1 MAAAHSRTKDA
12 SDLEYRGSFGFAA
25 LLRWPPKMPSQPGN
39 AALSNALAD
48 LRRDL
53 ATAYRLVA
61 NEGILDAFGHI
72 SVRNPNNP
80 NRYFLSHSRAPALV
94 QPDDIFEYD
103 LDSNPIVSPITRPY
117 SERVIHGEIFK
128 ARPDVNAV
136 CHHHAPSIMPFA
148 ISGVPLQPV
157 FHLGAAMGQRAPFWD
172 SRDEFGDTNLLVVK
186 PEEGASLARA
196 LGSHAIV
203 VMRRHGATVV
213 GGELR
218 ELVFRTIYSAKNA
231 EHQLAAH
238 ALGHVSPL
246 TDGEAEMAA
255 GLNLA
260 PGPLARA
267 YEYWVTRLAKSEGR
281 SASDPSVKAASAA
294 ARGSVPGGASAAKSS
309 AKPAA
314 KTAKKVAKAKTKGSS
329 KGRNKR

>member
-1 MAAAHSRTKDA
+1 
-12 SDLEYRGSFGFAA
+12 
-25 LLRWPPKMPSQPGN
+25 MPVPDT
-39 AALSNALAD
+39 LAD

-53 ATAYRLVA
+53 AVAYRIVA

-80 NRYFLSHSRAPALV
+80 QRYFLSRSRAPGLV
-94 QPDDIFEYD
+94 QADDILEYD
-103 LDSNPIVSPITRPY
+103 LDSNPIVPPKERPY

-128 ARPDVNAV
+128 ARPDVNVV

-148 ISGVPLQPV
+148 ISGMPLLPV
-157 FHLGAAMGQRAPFWD
+157 FHLGASMGTSAPFWD

-196 LGSHAIV
+196 LGDASIV

-213 GGELR
+213 GGSLR

-238 ALGHVSPL
+238 MLGNVSPL
-246 TDGEAEMAA
+246 STGETQMAFEIHR
-255 GLNLA
+255 A

-267 YEYWVTRLAKSEGR
+267 YEFWVRRLADKEGR
-281 SASDPSVKAASAA
+281 SRNDPILRSAEAA
-294 ARGSVPGGASAAKSS
+294 ARQPNPGAAPARSPSAPK
-309 AKPAA
+309 KMG
-314 KTAKKVAKAKTKGSS
+314 AKKKSRGRS
-329 KGRNKR
+329 K

>member
-1 MAAAHSRTKDA
+1 VPDSLK
-12 SDLEYRGSFGFAA
+12 
-25 LLRWPPKMPSQPGN
+25 
-39 AALSNALAD
+39 D

-53 ATAYRLVA
+53 ATAYRIVA

-72 SVRNPNNP
+72 SLRNPNNP
-80 NRYFLSHSRAPALV
+80 QRYLLSRSRAPGLV
-94 QPDDIFEYD
+94 QPDDLLEYD
-103 LDSNPIVSPITRPY
+103 LDSNPIVPPTVRPY

-148 ISGVPLQPV
+148 ISGMPLVPV
-157 FHLGAAMGQRAPFWD
+157 FHLGAAMGLRAPVWD

-196 LGSHAIV
+196 LGKASIV

-238 ALGHVSPL
+238 MLGHVSPL
-246 TDGEAEMAA
+246 TDGEAEMA
-255 GLNLA
+255 GQLNLA

-267 YEYWVTRLAKSEGR
+267 YEYWVRRLAEREGR
-281 SASDPSVKAASAA
+281 SKSDPILRAAEAA
-294 ARGSVPGGASAAKSS
+294 ARQPVPAKAAAKQ
-309 AKPAA
+309 
-314 KTAKKVAKAKTKGSS
+314 AKKTKKKSTKGRS
-329 KGRNKR
+329 KR

>member
-1 MAAAHSRTKDA
+1 MK
-12 SDLEYRGSFGFAA
+12 E
-25 LLRWPPKMPSQPGN
+25 PPVPDTI
-39 AALSNALAD
+39 AD

-53 ATAYRLVA
+53 ATAYRIVA

-72 SVRNPNNP
+72 SVRHPENPQ
-80 NRYFLSHSRAPALV
+80 RYFLSRSRAPGLV
-94 QPDDIFEYD
+94 QADDILEYD
-103 LDSNPIVSPITRPY
+103 LDSNPIVPPTTRPY

-148 ISGVPLQPV
+148 ISGMPLVPV
-157 FHLGAAMGQRAPFWD
+157 FHLGAAMGRQAPFWD

-196 LGSHAIV
+196 LGNHAIV

-213 GGELR
+213 GGTLR
-218 ELVFRTIYSAKNA
+218 ELVFRTIYSARNA

-238 ALGHVSPL
+238 MLGNVSPL
-246 TDGEAEMAA
+246 TEGEADMASQ
-255 GLNLA
+255 LNLA

-267 YEYWVTRLAKSEGR
+267 YEYWVRRLAEREGR
-281 SASDPSVKAASAA
+281 GKSDPAVRAAEAA
-294 ARGSVPGGASAAKSS
+294 ARQPVPAG
-309 AKPAA
+309 KPAT
-314 KTAKKVAKAKTKGSS
+314 KSPSGAKKKP
-329 KGRNKR
+329 KGRRK

>member
-1 MAAAHSRTKDA
+1 
-12 SDLEYRGSFGFAA
+12 
-25 LLRWPPKMPSQPGN
+25 MPEP
-39 AALSNALAD
+39 LAE

-53 ATAYRLVA
+53 STAYRIVA

-72 SVRNPNNP
+72 SVRHPGNPQ
-80 NRYFLSHSRAPALV
+80 RYFLSRSRAPGLV
-94 QPDDIFEYD
+94 QPDDILEYD
-103 LDSNPIVSPITRPY
+103 LDSNPIVPPTTRPY

-136 CHHHAPSIMPFA
+136 CHHHAPAIMPFA
-148 ISGVPLQPV
+148 ISGVPLVPV

-196 LGSHAIV
+196 LGSHSIV

-218 ELVFRTIYSAKNA
+218 ELVFRTLYSAKNA

-238 ALGHVSPL
+238 VLGHVSPL
-246 TDGEAEMAA
+246 TDGEAEMA
-255 GLNLA
+255 GQLNLA

-267 YEYWVTRLAKSEGR
+267 YEYWVRRLAEREGR
-281 SASDPSVKAASAA
+281 SRSDPMLRAAEAA
-294 ARGSVPGGASAAKSS
+294 ARLPVPTGAPK
-309 AKPAA
+309 
-314 KTAKKVAKAKTKGSS
+314 KTKTGAKKKSR
-329 KGRNKR
+329 GRSR

>member
-1 MAAAHSRTKDA
+1 VPDS
-12 SDLEYRGSFGFAA
+12 
-25 LLRWPPKMPSQPGN
+25 
-39 AALSNALAD
+39 LAD

-53 ATAYRLVA
+53 AVAYRIVA

-80 NRYFLSHSRAPALV
+80 QRYFLSRSRAPGLV
-94 QPDDIFEYD
+94 QADDILEYD
-103 LDSNPIVSPITRPY
+103 LDSNPIAAPKERPY

-148 ISGVPLQPV
+148 ISGVPLVPV
-157 FHLGAAMGQRAPFWD
+157 FHLGASMGASAPVWD

-196 LGSHAIV
+196 LGDASIV

-213 GGELR
+213 GHSLR
-218 ELVFRTIYSAKNA
+218 ELVFATIYSAKNA

-238 ALGHVSPL
+238 MLGNVSPL
-246 TDGEAEMAA
+246 SAGEAEMACEIHR
-255 GLNLA
+255 A

-267 YEYWVTRLAKSEGR
+267 WEYWVRRLAEREGR
-281 SASDPSVKAASAA
+281 GKSDPILRAAEAA
-294 ARGSVPGGASAAKSS
+294 ARLPVPAGSASKPKSG
-309 AKPAA
+309 
-314 KTAKKVAKAKTKGSS
+314 AKKKSRGRS
-329 KGRNKR
+329 KK

>member
-1 MAAAHSRTKDA
+1 
-12 SDLEYRGSFGFAA
+12 
-25 LLRWPPKMPSQPGN
+25 MPDS
-39 AALSNALAD
+39 LKD

-53 ATAYRLVA
+53 AAAYRIVA

-80 NRYFLSHSRAPALV
+80 QRYFLSRSRAPALV
-94 QPDDIFEYD
+94 QAADILEYD
-103 LDSNPIVSPITRPY
+103 LNSNPIVPPVTRPY

-148 ISGVPLQPV
+148 ISGMPLVPV
-157 FHLGAAMGQRAPFWD
+157 FHLGAAMGRHAPFWD

-196 LGSHAIV
+196 LGKHAIV
-203 VMRRHGATVV
+203 LMRRHGATVV

-238 ALGHVSPL
+238 MLGHVSPL
-246 TDGEAEMAA
+246 TDGEADMASQ
-255 GLNLA
+255 LNLA

-267 YEYWVTRLAKSEGR
+267 YEYWVRRLAEREGR
-281 SASDPSVKAASAA
+281 GKSDPMLRAVEAA
-294 ARGSVPGGASAAKSS
+294 ARQPVPAKAAAKRS
-309 AKPAA
+309 KVG
-314 KTAKKVAKAKTKGSS
+314 AKKKP
-329 KGRNKR
+329 KGRNR

>member
-1 MAAAHSRTKDA
+1 
-12 SDLEYRGSFGFAA
+12 
-25 LLRWPPKMPSQPGN
+25 MPDS
-39 AALSNALAD
+39 LAE

-53 ATAYRLVA
+53 AAAYRIVA

-80 NRYFLSHSRAPALV
+80 QRYFLSRSRAPSLV
-94 QPDDIFEYD
+94 QASDILEYD
-103 LDSNPIVSPITRPY
+103 LDSNPIVPPKERPY

-128 ARPDVNAV
+128 ARPDVNTV

-148 ISGVPLQPV
+148 ISGMPLLPV
-157 FHLGAAMGQRAPFWD
+157 FHLGASMGASAPVWD

-196 LGSHAIV
+196 LGDASIV

-213 GGELR
+213 GGSLR
-218 ELVFRTIYSAKNA
+218 ELVFRTIYTAKNA

-238 ALGHVSPL
+238 MLGNVSPL
-246 TDGEAEMAA
+246 TAGETQMAFEIHR
-255 GLNLA
+255 A

-267 YEYWVTRLAKSEGR
+267 YEYWVRRLAEREGR
-281 SASDPSVKAASAA
+281 GKSDPMLRAAEAA
-294 ARGSVPGGASAAKSS
+294 ARQPAP

-314 KTAKKVAKAKTKGSS
+314 AKTKSGAKKKSG
-329 KGRNKR
+329 GRRK

>member
-1 MAAAHSRTKDA
+1 
-12 SDLEYRGSFGFAA
+12 
-25 LLRWPPKMPSQPGN
+25 MPDS
-39 AALSNALAD
+39 LAE

-53 ATAYRLVA
+53 AVAYRIVG

-72 SVRNPNNP
+72 RVRHPDNPQ
-80 NRYFLSHSRAPALV
+80 RYFLSRSRAPGLV
-94 QPDDIFEYD
+94 QADDILEYD
-103 LDSNPIVSPITRPY
+103 LDSNPIVPPKERPY

-148 ISGVPLQPV
+148 ISGMPLLPV
-157 FHLGAAMGQRAPFWD
+157 FHLGASMGASAPIWD

-196 LGSHAIV
+196 LGDASIV

-213 GGELR
+213 GGSLR

-238 ALGHVSPL
+238 LLGNVSPL
-246 TDGEAEMAA
+246 TAGETQMAFEIHR
-255 GLNLA
+255 A

-267 YEYWVTRLAKSEGR
+267 YEYWVRRLAEREGR
-281 SASDPSVKAASAA
+281 GKSDPTLRAAEAA
-294 ARGSVPGGASAAKSS
+294 ARQPNPGAAPARNASG
-309 AKPAA
+309 
-314 KTAKKVAKAKTKGSS
+314 AKKAGAKKKSG
-329 KGRNKR
+329 GRRK

>member
-1 MAAAHSRTKDA
+1 LPDSI
-12 SDLEYRGSFGFAA
+12 
-25 LLRWPPKMPSQPGN
+25 
-39 AALSNALAD
+39 AD
-48 LRRDL
+48 LCRDL
-53 ATAYRLVA
+53 AAAYRIVA

-80 NRYFLSHSRAPALV
+80 QRYFLSRSRAPSLV
-94 QPDDIFEYD
+94 QADDILEYD
-103 LDSNPIVSPITRPY
+103 LDSNPIVPPKERPY

-148 ISGVPLQPV
+148 ISGAPLLPV
-157 FHLGAAMGQRAPFWD
+157 FHLGASMGASAPFWD

-196 LGSHAIV
+196 LGDASIV

-213 GGELR
+213 GHSLR

-238 ALGHVSPL
+238 VLGNVSPL
-246 TDGEAEMAA
+246 SAGETQMAFEIHR
-255 GLNLA
+255 A

-267 YEYWVTRLAKSEGR
+267 YEYWVRRLAEKEGR
-281 SASDPSVKAASAA
+281 SKNDPMLRSAEAA
-294 ARGSVPGGASAAKSS
+294 ARLPNPAGGAKA
-309 AKPAA
+309 P
-314 KTAKKVAKAKTKGSS
+314 AKAKTGAKKKSA
-329 KGRNKR
+329 KRGRR

>member
-1 MAAAHSRTKDA
+1 VPDNLK
-12 SDLEYRGSFGFAA
+12 
-25 LLRWPPKMPSQPGN
+25 
-39 AALSNALAD
+39 D

-53 ATAYRLVA
+53 ATAYRIVA

-80 NRYFLSHSRAPALV
+80 ERYFLSRSRAPGLV
-94 QPDDIFEYD
+94 QPEDILEYD
-103 LDSNPIVSPITRPY
+103 LNSNPIVPPVTRPY

-128 ARPDVNAV
+128 VRPDVNAV

-148 ISGVPLQPV
+148 ISGRPLLPV
-157 FHLGAAMGQRAPFWD
+157 FHLGAAMGRHAPFWD

-218 ELVFRTIYSAKNA
+218 ELVFRTLYSAKNA

-238 ALGHVSPL
+238 MLGHVSPL
-246 TDGEAEMAA
+246 TDGEADMA
-255 GLNLA
+255 GQLNLA

-267 YEYWVTRLAKSEGR
+267 YEYWVRRLAEREGR
-281 SASDPSVKAASAA
+281 SKSDPILRAAEAA
-294 ARGSVPGGASAAKSS
+294 ARLPVPAKAATKKTGASKKS
-309 AKPAA
+309 AK
-314 KTAKKVAKAKTKGSS
+314 
-329 KGRNKR
+329 GRKR

>member
-1 MAAAHSRTKDA
+1 
-12 SDLEYRGSFGFAA
+12 
-25 LLRWPPKMPSQPGN
+25 MPES
-39 AALSNALAD
+39 LAD

-53 ATAYRLVA
+53 ATAYRIVA

-72 SVRNPNNP
+72 SVRHPGNS
-80 NRYFLSHSRAPALV
+80 NRYFLSRSRAPGLV
-94 QPDDIFEYD
+94 QPEDILEYD
-103 LDSNPIVSPITRPY
+103 LDSNPIVPPVTRPY

-148 ISGVPLQPV
+148 ISGVPLVPV
-157 FHLGAAMGQRAPFWD
+157 FHLGAAMGRSAPFWD

-196 LGSHAIV
+196 LGRHAIV

-213 GGELR
+213 GGGLR
-218 ELVFRTIYSAKNA
+218 ELVFRTIYSARNA

-238 ALGHVSPL
+238 MLGHVSPL
-246 TDGEAEMAA
+246 TDGEADMA
-255 GLNLA
+255 GQLNLA

-267 YEYWVTRLAKSEGR
+267 YEYWVRRLAEREGR
-281 SASDPSVKAASAA
+281 SRNDPMLRAAEAA
-294 ARGSVPGGASAAKSS
+294 ARLPVPTGGTASKKKAG
-309 AKPAA
+309 
-314 KTAKKVAKAKTKGSS
+314 AKKKSR
-329 KGRNKR
+329 GRKS

>member
-1 MAAAHSRTKDA
+1 
-12 SDLEYRGSFGFAA
+12 
-25 LLRWPPKMPSQPGN
+25 MPDS
-39 AALSNALAD
+39 LAD

-53 ATAYRLVA
+53 ATAYRIVA

-72 SVRNPNNP
+72 SVRHPGNP
-80 NRYFLSHSRAPALV
+80 NRYFLSRSRAPGLV
-94 QPDDIFEYD
+94 QADDILEYD
-103 LDSNPIVSPITRPY
+103 LDSNPIVPPKERPY

-128 ARPDVNAV
+128 ARSDVNVV

-148 ISGVPLQPV
+148 ISGVPLVPV
-157 FHLGAAMGQRAPFWD
+157 FHLGASMGPSAPVWD

-196 LGSHAIV
+196 LGNHAIV

-218 ELVFRTIYSAKNA
+218 ELVFRVIYSAKNA

-238 ALGHVSPL
+238 MLGHVSPL

-281 SASDPSVKAASAA
+281 SKSDPTVKAAEAA
-294 ARGSVPGGASAAKSS
+294 ARRPVPGGAPA

-314 KTAKKVAKAKTKGSS
+314 KTSKKAAKAKSKEAA
-329 KGRNKR
+329 KGRSKR

>member
-1 MAAAHSRTKDA
+1 
-12 SDLEYRGSFGFAA
+12 
-25 LLRWPPKMPSQPGN
+25 LLRRAKTAVNAPSQPGI
-39 AALSNALAD
+39 ATVPAPLAD

-53 ATAYRLVA
+53 AEAYRIVA

-72 SVRNPNNP
+72 SVRHPDNPQ
-80 NRYFLSHSRAPALV
+80 RYFLSRSRAPSLV
-94 QPDDIFEYD
+94 EPDDILEYD
-103 LDSNPIVSPITRPY
+103 LDSNPIVPPTVRPY

-148 ISGVPLQPV
+148 ISGVPLVPV
-157 FHLGAAMGQRAPFWD
+157 FHLGAAMGKQAPFWD

-196 LGSHAIV
+196 LGDNAIV

-218 ELVFRTIYSAKNA
+218 QLVFRTIYSARNA
-231 EHQLAAH
+231 EHQMAAH
-238 ALGHVSPL
+238 LLGQVSPL
-246 TDGEAEMAA
+246 TAGEAEMASQ
-255 GLNLA
+255 LNLA

-267 YEYWVTRLAKSEGR
+267 YEYWVRRLAEREGR
-281 SASDPSVKAASAA
+281 SRSDPSVQAAAAA
-294 ARGSVPGGASAAKSS
+294 ARKPNPGAAGARNSGGKAQ
-309 AKPAA
+309 
-314 KTAKKVAKAKTKGSS
+314 AKKTKPKKTKG
-329 KGRNKR
+329 KKR